1 MAPPLSSLP
10 SITTFPDPGIYR
22 ALGTEGLR
30 NLLRAVY
37 HKLGASSIA
46 GLFPSDPVALQA
58 AADKSSLFFVGI
70 CGGPPLY
77 EQAHG
82 SPKMRQ
88 RHAPFAITEEAR
100 LVWLRCWD
108 EVLAT
113 APETLGF
120 PEEHRAGFQDY
131 LTKFSLW
138 MVNT

>member
-1 MAPPLSSLP
+1 MAPPLSSPP
-10 SITTFPDPGIYR
+10 SITVFPDPGIFQ
-22 ALGTEGLR
+22 AMGADGIR

-37 HKLGASSIA
+37 VKLGTSSIS
-46 GLFPSDPVALQA
+46 GLFPPTPQALQA
-58 AADKSSLFFVGI
+58 AADKSALFFVGI

-77 EQAHG
+77 EQAYG

-88 RHAPFAITEEAR
+88 RHAPFAITDEAR
-100 LVWLRCWD
+100 LVWLGCWD

-113 APETLGF
+113 APEVLGF
-120 PEEHRAGFQDY
+120 PREHRAGFQDY